1 MQLMLVL
8 SLMTACA
15 VNADL
20 PLLPPLGGSA
30 RWASRAARLRL
41 RVPLTQTDV
50 RQSPRRRE

>member
-15 VNADL
+15 VNAACL
-20 PLLPPLGGSA
+20 LLPPLGSA

-41 RVPLTQTDV
+41 RAPLTQTDV